1 MGGWPR
7 GDAFV
12 GSYFNA
18 ASKKGGGAGGGGAY
32 SVQACVRVYTI
43 TYIRKY
49 AHTDQS
55 SLVLH

>member
-18 ASKKGGGAGGGGAY
+18 ASKKGGGAGGGVHIVFRHAY
-32 SVQACVRVYTI
+32 VCTLLPTSVSTHIQI
-43 TYIRKY
+43 
-49 AHTDQS
+49 
-55 SLVLH
+55 SLV